1 MAHSAYNCIG
11 NEICV
16 SKIIWTHN
24 VCLLVKI
31 TKNVMKSDT
40 KEDKENT
47 KEKEFSINVLKKF
60 TKKILKTT

>member
-1 MAHSAYNCIG
+1 
-11 NEICV
+11 
-16 SKIIWTHN
+16 
-24 VCLLVKI
+24 
-31 TKNVMKSDT
+31 MKSDT